1 MSLGFDNTLNEGY
14 RNVLKETMNLKEMI
28 ERITE
33 ITQELK
39 NKEHNDKSFNLTN
52 YQNMFSKTQS
62 HEAKLETL
70 EKNIKD
76 LKTAKGSHYEPPA
89 PGGQIK
95 TEQMEFISKKI
106 EEQKRSLELFF
117 KSIDAKIKKLETIH
131 IQEVDKF

>member
-1 MSLGFDNTLNEGY
+1 M
-14 RNVLKETMNLKEMI
+14 
-28 ERITE
+28 
-33 ITQELK
+33 
-39 NKEHNDKSFNLTN
+39 TN
-52 YQNMFSKTQS
+52 FQDVFSKTES

-89 PGGQIK
+89 PDRQSK
-95 TEQMEFISKKI
+95 TEQMEFISKKV

-117 KSIDAKIKKLETIH
+117 TSIDAKIKKMETVH